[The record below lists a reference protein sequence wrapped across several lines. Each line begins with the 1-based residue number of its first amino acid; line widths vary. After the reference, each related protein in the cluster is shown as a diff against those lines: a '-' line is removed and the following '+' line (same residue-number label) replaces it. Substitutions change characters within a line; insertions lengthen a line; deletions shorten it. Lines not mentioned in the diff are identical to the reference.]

1 MQICDPAIHESRE
14 TQTAQESFL
23 RRRGWQIV
31 GVLAV
36 CGATALGV
44 AVLLAH
50 GRPLPMDTAV
60 YAWLSA
66 HVISPSLTPA
76 VVAFTHMSGAATLI
90 GLTVVILGGACALRR
105 WRIGVATAVNLA
117 VEAAL
122 NEILKRIV
130 ARPRPPIEHRLIAEQ
145 GFSFPSGHA
154 MASTAF
160 YGFLIYLV
168 YRYWRRAIKWVAIVM
183 LALIPPIVMATRVYL
198 GVHYASDVLAGCLYS
213 IAYLT
218 LLSIP
223 IMRLTLLPPQPVI
236 STTLPSASRT
246 QLS

>member
-1 MQICDPAIHESRE
+1 MQVCDSTPHD
-14 TQTAQESFL
+14 SFL
-23 RRRGWQIV
+23 RRYGWQIV
-31 GVLAV
+31 GILAV
-36 CGATALGV
+36 CGATAFAI

-50 GRPLPMDTAV
+50 GDPLPMDTAV
-60 YAWLSA
+60 YTWLSA

-76 VVAFTHMSGAATLI
+76 VVVFTQMSGVATLI
-90 GLTVVILGGACALRR
+90 GLTVVILVAACALRR
-105 WRIGVATAVNLA
+105 WRIGVAVAVNLA

-122 NEILKRIV
+122 NEMLKRIV
-130 ARPRPPIEHRLIAEQ
+130 ARPRPPLDHRLIDEV

-168 YRYWRRAIKWVAIVM
+168 YRYWRRAIKWVAIVL
-183 LALIPPIVMATRVYL
+183 LALVPPIVMATRVYL

-223 IMRLTLLPPQPVI
+223 IMKLTLLPTD
-236 STTLPSASRT
+236 SEHR
-246 QLS
+246 

>member
-1 MQICDPAIHESRE
+1 MHSSDSATLEPRA
-14 TQTAQESFL
+14 SFL
-23 RRRGWQIV
+23 RRHGWLIV
-31 GVLAV
+31 GVLAI
-36 CGATALGV
+36 CGATAFAI

-50 GRPLPMDTAV
+50 GGPLQMDAAV
-60 YAWLSA
+60 YAWLST

-76 VVAFTHMSGAATLI
+76 VVMFTQMSGVATLI
-90 GLTVVILGGACALRR
+90 GLTVVILGAACALRR
-105 WRIGVATAVNLA
+105 WRIGVAVAVNLA
-117 VEAAL
+117 VEATL

-130 ARPRPPIEHRLIAEQ
+130 ARPRPPLEHRLIAEQ

-160 YGFLIYLV
+160 YGFLIYLA
-168 YRYWRRAIKWVAIVM
+168 YRYWRRAIKWAAIVP

-223 IMRLTLLPPQPVI
+223 IMKLTLLPMD
-236 STTLPSASRT
+236 SGDR
-246 QLS
+246 